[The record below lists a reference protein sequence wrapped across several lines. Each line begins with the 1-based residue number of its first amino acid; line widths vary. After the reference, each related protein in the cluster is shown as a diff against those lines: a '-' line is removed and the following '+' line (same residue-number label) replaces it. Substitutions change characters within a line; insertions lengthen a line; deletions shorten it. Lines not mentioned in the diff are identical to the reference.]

1 MTDFEAS
8 FLHLTEETSPVKVTF
23 LTAAPSGHH
32 VFGYF
37 FVESDGR
44 FGDAKLLFPKVHRD
58 TLISSV
64 SAVFLSARAVA
75 GKKLCFFVIENGFDD
90 NADVPCFQDVVFGR
104 NGTLKFF
111 ESPKD
116 DTALLMAEKGAPV
129 WKTADKGTTPA
140 VPATL
145 FSKTPVPVWQG
156 ADASL
161 SVLSGAVCFSAGG
174 ALYPSL
180 NAQNAACA
188 RLTPEESSASFV
200 LSFKK
205 NRETLIS
212 VRLNVGEKNFAAL
225 TEKRVGL
232 RLMPDLSDKS
242 LVTKIVAESVNGSLC
257 LDGVDD
263 AVKKAAGVNV
273 VTQTPFRVD
282 MTGNL
287 PVCAAEALIGR
298 ICLSSADS
306 RDVKQD
312 TVTLRVA
319 ADGAEMT
326 LSEESSI
333 QNEEREE
340 KEFSVLPSLSDS
352 FEPTGNNLFIPARDI
367 PAQTEQNDPLPS
379 FLFENDAP
387 RPAEKIA
394 LPLISAEKTGKTVL
408 VTGGAKRIGRAICE
422 TMAAKGW
429 NVIVHCRES
438 MAQAGRL
445 VDELKQKYGVDAFYV
460 RADLSDENET
470 RDLIP
475 NVLETG
481 AVPDALVNA
490 AAVFVKDGI
499 DTLTEESF
507 AENMAVNLRAP
518 LFLIRDFARLC
529 DKKADLS
536 VVNLLDQRILNPT
549 PYFTSYTLS
558 KAGLGLLTR
567 TLALALAPRVRINGI
582 ALGDVLPAEGQSK
595 HDFDYRIASTPLK
608 KNISV
613 ETVAQT
619 TAFLLENPN
628 MTGVILPLDN
638 GQSMNWSPETA

>member
-8 FLHLTEETSPVKVTF
+8 FLHLTEDTSPVKVTF
-23 LTAAPSGHH
+23 LTAASSGHH
-32 VFGYF
+32 IFGYF
-37 FVESDGR
+37 FIEQDGR

-90 NADVPCFQDVVFGR
+90 NTGVPCFQDVVFGR
-104 NGTLKFF
+104 NGTLRFF
-111 ESPKD
+111 EAPAD
-116 DTALLMAEKGAPV
+116 DAAVLMAEKGAPV
-129 WKTADKGTTPA
+129 WKSADKGTVPA
-140 VPATL
+140 IPATL

-161 SVLSGAVCFSAGG
+161 SVLSGVVCFSAGG

-180 NAQNAACA
+180 NAQNTACA
-188 RLTPEESSASFV
+188 RLTPEESGASFV

-232 RLMPDLSDKS
+232 RLMPDLSERS
-242 LVTKIVAESVNGSLC
+242 RVTKITAESANGSLC
-257 LDGVDD
+257 LDGVDEMNAK
-263 AVKKAAGVNV
+263 AVGVDV
-273 VTQTPFRVD
+273 LTQTPFCVD
-282 MTGNL
+282 MTGDMS
-287 PVCAAEALIGR
+287 VSAAQSLIGR
-298 ICLSSADS
+298 ICLFTGDS
-306 RDVKQD
+306 RDVKND
-312 TVTLRVA
+312 TVTLRVT
-319 ADGAEMT
+319 ADGVET
-326 LSEESSI
+326 TSSEQSAL
-333 QNEEREE
+333 QNDAQEE
-340 KEFSVLPSLSDS
+340 KTFSVLPSLSDS
-352 FEPTGNNLFIPARDI
+352 FEQAGNNLFIPERDI
-367 PAQTEQNDPLPS
+367 SAQTEKSDPLPS

-387 RPAEKIA
+387 PPAEKIA
-394 LPLISAEKTGKTVL
+394 LPETPAEKSGKTVL
-408 VTGGAKRIGRAICE
+408 VTGGAKRIGKAVCE
-422 TMAAKGW
+422 ALAAKGW
-429 NVIVHCRES
+429 NVIVHCHDS

-445 VDELKQKYGVDAFYV
+445 VDELKQKYAVDAFYV
-460 RADLSDENET
+460 RADLSDEKET

-481 AVPDALVNA
+481 VIPDALVNA
-490 AAVFVKDGI
+490 AAVFVKDDI
-499 DTLTEESF
+499 ETLTPESF
-507 AENMAVNLRAP
+507 AENMDVNLRAP
-518 LFLIRDFARLC
+518 LFLIRDFAALC
-529 DKKADLS
+529 DKKTGLS

-558 KAGLGLLTR
+558 KAGLGLLTK
-567 TLALALAPRVRINGI
+567 TLALALAPRVRVNGI

-595 HDFDYRIASTPLK
+595 HDFDHRIASTPLK
-608 KNISV
+608 KEISL

-619 TAFLLENPN
+619 TVFLLENPN

-638 GQSMNWSPETA
+638 GQSMNWSPEIA